1 MEAIGNIKIRSR
13 EEIIAWFNRGKEIK
27 ERRMHEA
34 RQKWEERQR
43 SKKVA
48 AQSGFYDLEWIWIM
62 NSLDIEAICL
72 HSPYDVCYDTE
83 GAILFRTDYG
93 VEYSVTFDD
102 DANPYYP
109 AYWFNLS
116 NMNNRTSPGDPKI
129 PQTVI
134 CIIEEFFHKNPDI
147 LLYMCSTEGG
157 QQAQRARLFLRWF
170 NGAEQQKQY
179 VVRSV
184 DVRGENNRNEY
195 VALIVQRSNPNLE
208 EILAIFDQETT
219 MFNEL
224 KP

>member
-1 MEAIGNIKIRSR
+1 
-13 EEIIAWFNRGKEIK
+13 
-27 ERRMHEA
+27 
-34 RQKWEERQR
+34 
-43 SKKVA
+43 
-48 AQSGFYDLEWIWIM
+48 M

-72 HSPYDVCYDTE
+72 RAPYDVCYDHD

-102 DANPYYP
+102 DANPYYM

-134 CIIEEFFHKNPDI
+134 CIIEEFFRKNPDI
-147 LLYMCSTEGG
+147 LLYMCSTDGG

-184 DVRGENNRNEY
+184 EMRGEESRNEY
-195 VALIVQRSNPNLE
+195 VALIVQRSNPRLE
-208 EILAIFDQETT
+208 EILTIFDQEIC
-219 MFNEL
+219 MFNEQ